1 MKVLLLPGMDGTA
14 RLFGP
19 LIEELPSWLEPQ
31 AVAYPGDR
39 PLGYAE
45 LLDSIEIPDKA
56 FAIVAESFSGPLAVA
71 LAHRHP
77 HQVLALALAA
87 SFVRSPV
94 RFTPRWSAALVLP
107 QLFTYLPPA
116 WVLRELL
123 LGPKATDAEVQL
135 LREVLASI
143 APEVLA
149 RRVQEMIRVDVSR
162 ELAAVGQPLLYL
174 QASRDRLVGPHN
186 LSIIQQLH
194 GSLQV
199 ARINAPHLV
208 LQRAPAAAAAAIGAF
223 LGGCAGAAL
232 GRTVV
237 VAGIDVA
244 PS

>member
-1 MKVLLLPGMDGTA
+1 MKVLLLPGMDGTG

-19 LIEELPSWLEPQ
+19 LMEELPSWLEPQ

-39 PLGYAE
+39 PRGYTE
-45 LLDSIEIPDKA
+45 LLDSITLPDEP

-71 LAHRHP
+71 LAHRHS
-77 HQVLALALAA
+77 HQVLALVLAA

-94 RFTPRWSAALVLP
+94 RFTPRWSAALVVP
-107 QLFTYLPPA
+107 QLFTHLPPA

-123 LGPKATDAEVQL
+123 LGSKATSVEVQL

-162 ELAAVGQPLLYL
+162 ELAALAQPLLYL

-194 GSLQV
+194 GSLQA
-199 ARINAPHLV
+199 ARIDAPHLI
-208 LQRAPAAAAAAIGAF
+208 LQTAPAASAAAIGPF

-232 GRTVV
+232 GRAVGVTGVH
-237 VAGIDVA
+237 VA

>member
-1 MKVLLLPGMDGTA
+1 MKVLLLPGMDGTG

-19 LIEELPSWLEPQ
+19 LMEELPSWLEPQ

-39 PLGYAE
+39 PRGYTE
-45 LLDSIEIPDKA
+45 LLDSIALPDEP

-77 HQVLALALAA
+77 HQVLALVLAA

-107 QLFTYLPPA
+107 QLFSRPPPA

-123 LGPKATDAEVQL
+123 LGPKATDGEVQL
-135 LREVLASI
+135 LREVLASV

-162 ELAAVGQPLLYL
+162 ELAALGQPLLYL
-174 QASRDRLVGPHN
+174 QASRDRLVGPYN
-186 LSIIQQLH
+186 LAIIQQLH
-194 GSLQV
+194 GNIQV
-199 ARINAPHLV
+199 ASIDAPHLV
-208 LQRAPAAAAAAIGAF
+208 LQKAPAAAAAAIGAF
-223 LGGCAGAAL
+223 LGPSSSAAL
-232 GRTVV
+232 GRTVGV
-237 VAGIDVA
+237 TGVYPA